1 MKLRTVIIN
10 NAEFVDTRLQYKDK
24 ILNPKIFFLYKTST
38 WSELDQEFPARN
50 CKQFTGSTTC
60 LRNYPISKPYA
71 TAESVLQMW
80 LTNPQEHSSSWRTNK
95 LVFPRNP
102 LQPSTQL
109 DPRSFHWTPQLDPWS
124 FHWTLSR
131 WSFNPKNKNDYVLMF
146 LKKSDWE
153 DEEDEVSFRFL
164 IAQNNCCYTLL
175 WLVFQ
180 LFFPLRIRPF
190 ALLSQYFLYMKDISC

>member
-1 MKLRTVIIN
+1 MKLRTLIIN
-10 NAEFVDTRLQYKDK
+10 NAEFVDTRLWYKDR
-24 ILNPKIFFLYKTST
+24 ILNPKNFFLYETST

-60 LRNYPISKPYA
+60 LRNPPISKRNA
-71 TAESVLQMW
+71 AAESVLQTW
-80 LTNPQEHSSSWRTNK
+80 LTNPQEHSSSWRTNQ

-102 LQPSTQL
+102 LQSSTQL

-124 FHWTLSR
+124 YHWTLSR

-164 IAQNNCCYTLL
+164 CAHKTIAATHCFD
-175 WLVFQ
+175 LVFNC
-180 LFFPLRIRPF
+180 F
-190 ALLSQYFLYMKDISC
+190 SS

>member
-1 MKLRTVIIN
+1 
-10 NAEFVDTRLQYKDK
+10 
-24 ILNPKIFFLYKTST
+24 
-38 WSELDQEFPARN
+38 
-50 CKQFTGSTTC
+50 
-60 LRNYPISKPYA
+60 
-71 TAESVLQMW
+71 
-80 LTNPQEHSSSWRTNK
+80 

-164 IAQNNCCYTLL
+164 TAQKQLL
-175 WLVFQ
+175 LHTPLIGVSTVFPSRN
-180 LFFPLRIRPF
+180 LSS
-190 ALLSQYFLYMKDISC
+190 ALLSQYFLYMKDRSC